1 MAQYLTISTLIFF
14 LLNLINVMLS
24 TVKSVLTVKASRLIA
39 TLINALAYGYYTII
53 IKQISNSSIEM
64 VVVVT
69 IVTNLIGV
77 YTSLWLLDKFKKDKV
92 WKISVICY
100 PDLAVILGKQL
111 EIHDIGYNT
120 YEINT
125 KFGQSIEMDIFS
137 KNQNESK
144 IIKGLIGSKYK
155 YNITELSKTL

>member
-1 MAQYLTISTLIFF
+1 MAQFLTISTLIFF

-24 TVKSVLTVKASRLIA
+24 TVKSVLTVKASRAVA
-39 TLINALAYGYYTII
+39 TLISALAYGYYTII

-64 VVVVT
+64 VVIIT

-100 PDLAVILGKQL
+100 PDLAEILGKQL
-111 EIHDIGYNT
+111 EGHSIDYNT
-120 YEINT
+120 YNINT
-125 KFGQSIEMDIFS
+125 KFGQSVEMDIFS
-137 KNQNESK
+137 KNQNDSR
-144 IIKGLIGSKYK
+144 IIKGLIGNKYK

>member
-64 VVVVT
+64 VVTVT
-69 IVTNLIGV
+69 IITNLIGV
-77 YTSLWLLDKFKKDKV
+77 YTSLWLLDKFKKR
-92 WKISVICY
+92 
-100 PDLAVILGKQL
+100 
-111 EIHDIGYNT
+111 
-120 YEINT
+120 
-125 KFGQSIEMDIFS
+125 
-137 KNQNESK
+137 
-144 IIKGLIGSKYK
+144 
-155 YNITELSKTL
+155 

>member
-1 MAQYLTISTLIFF
+1 MVQYLTISTLIFF

-24 TVKSVLTVKASRLIA
+24 TVKSVLTVKASRATA

-64 VVVVT
+64 VVIVT

-92 WKISVICY
+92 WKISVVCY
-100 PDLAVILGKQL
+100 PDLAEKLGKQL
-111 EIHDIGYNT
+111 EGHGIGYNT
-120 YEINT
+120 YSINT
-125 KFGQSIEMDIFS
+125 KFGQSVGMDIFS
-137 KNQNESK
+137 KNQNDSR
-144 IIKGLIGSKYK
+144 IIKGLIGSEYK